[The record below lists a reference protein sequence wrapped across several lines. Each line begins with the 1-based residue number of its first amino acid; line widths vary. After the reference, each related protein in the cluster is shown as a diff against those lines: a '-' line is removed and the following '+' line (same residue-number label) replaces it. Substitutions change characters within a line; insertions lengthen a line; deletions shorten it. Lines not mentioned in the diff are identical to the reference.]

1 MDSEEQRTSLEDHNE
16 PRCPRSKNHEGKQPH
31 VCPFRWEINDDDE
44 TLCTCC
50 DDCTQEC
57 ADDI

>member
-1 MDSEEQRTSLEDHNE
+1 MSTLPSTEQVE
-16 PRCPRSKNHEGKQPH
+16 PRCPRSKNHEGKEPH
-31 VCPFRWEINDDDE
+31 PCPYRSEINDDDE

-50 DDCTQEC
+50 DNCTQEC